1 MKQTPPYLYAPPEAF
16 LNPDAVP
23 LPEDEAAHAVRVLR
37 LKAGNEVIMVDGEGS
52 WYRVALQQVAKK
64 KTIGVVIEH
73 RKDVNEPK
81 GPLCIGMPVLKS
93 RQRFEAFLEKAVE
106 LGVTSIVPFISEHA
120 EKRSL
125 RMDRARSVMIAAMK
139 QCRRSRLPALAAPS
153 LLLQWLPNVA
163 TGLRCIATQRAS
175 LSLLQTLQSSAESA
189 TTILIG
195 PEGGFSEA
203 EIAAAMQA
211 GFHAVSLGPRRLRS
225 ETAAIVAA
233 TTALMHSIGDVD
245 PSPHR

>member
-1 MKQTPPYLYAPPEAF
+1 
-16 LNPDAVP
+16 
-23 LPEDEAAHAVRVLR
+23 
-37 LKAGNEVIMVDGEGS
+37 MVDGEGS
-52 WYRVALQQVAKK
+52 WYRTVLQRVAKK
-64 KTIGVVIEH
+64 KTIGKVTEH

-81 GPLCIGMPVLKS
+81 GPLCMGMPVLKS
-93 RQRFEAFLEKAVE
+93 RQRFEVFLEKAVE
-106 LGVTSIVPFISEHA
+106 LGVTSIVPIISDHA

-139 QCRRSRLPALAAPS
+139 QCRRSRLPALAAPC
-153 LLLQWLPNVA
+153 LLPQWLPSVNA
-163 TGLRCIATQRAS
+163 GLRCIATQRAS
-175 LSLLQTLQSSAESA
+175 LSLFHVIESSAEAA

-211 GFHAVSLGPRRLRS
+211 GFVAVSLGPRRLRS